1 MMTET
6 SIKPQKKIPK
16 AQNLDS
22 EDNPKNFKTKGK
34 RQRSFC
40 GLG

>member
-16 AQNLDS
+16 AKNLDS
-22 EDNPKNFKTKGK
+22 EDNPKNSNQKENANVYFVG
-34 RQRSFC
+34 
-40 GLG
+40 